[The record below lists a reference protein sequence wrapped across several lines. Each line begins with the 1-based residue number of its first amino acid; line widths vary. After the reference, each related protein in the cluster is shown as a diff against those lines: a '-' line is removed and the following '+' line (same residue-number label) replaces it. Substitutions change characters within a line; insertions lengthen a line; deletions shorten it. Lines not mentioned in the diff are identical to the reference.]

1 MQSMKARDPLI
12 YHEFLGLTNPTLYVN
27 MMNQG
32 LLPRLT
38 LWLVLSLLPS
48 QIMAPFKKLI
58 KGFDIVQVADVSQS
72 NIIHIS
78 MCCLACWLFLCIFYV
93 FSVFDNWW
101 FFFNKW
107 QSKRIATVSRC
118 KGICWAR
125 LVVTICKL
133 NRNVELFCPLIF
145 FYCAFKPNYW

>member
-32 LLPRLT
+32 LLSRLT

-58 KGFDIVQVADVSQS
+58 KGFDIVQVADVSPS
-72 NIIHIS
+72 NIYSHQHVLLSLLI
-78 MCCLACWLFLCIFYV
+78 IFVYILR
-93 FSVFDNWW
+93 FVFDNWW
-101 FFFNKW
+101 FFLINGS
-107 QSKRIATVSRC
+107 QNGSPVSRC
-118 KGICWAR
+118 KGICWAC

-145 FYCAFKPNYW
+145 FDCAFKPNYW

>member
-32 LLPRLT
+32 LLSRLT

-58 KGFDIVQVADVSQS
+58 KGFDIVQVADVSPS
-72 NIIHIS
+72 NIYSHQHVLLSLLI
-78 MCCLACWLFLCIFYV
+78 IFVYILR
-93 FSVFDNWW
+93 FVFDN
-101 FFFNKW
+101 
-107 QSKRIATVSRC
+107 
-118 KGICWAR
+118 
-125 LVVTICKL
+125 
-133 NRNVELFCPLIF
+133 
-145 FYCAFKPNYW
+145 